1 MNGVAVFLSSFQ
13 SAQNMNNVILTAM
26 LLAIAL
32 APTGARAQADAAVKD
47 KAQVCVACHGPNGN
61 SSDPQ
66 YPTLAGQTAR
76 YIFLELRDF
85 KAGRRH
91 DPQMD
96 PMAANLTPEDMLA
109 LGEYFSKQTKAP
121 NGFKAV
127 ADKVALGA
135 KKSDEV
141 LCTICHGGGFLGQN
155 EIPRVAGQHYA
166 YIKKQLSDFKTRKR
180 TNDAGNMTSV
190 AGTLSEADIEN
201 LAQYIANL

>member
-1 MNGVAVFLSSFQ
+1 MSSFQ
-13 SAQNMNNVILTAM
+13 SDQNMNNVIITAVV
-26 LLAIAL
+26 LAIAP

-61 SSDPQ
+61 STDPQ
-66 YPTLAGQTAR
+66 YPILAGQTAR

-85 KAGRRH
+85 KEGRRH

-96 PMAANLTPEDMLA
+96 PMAANLAPDDMLA
-109 LGEYFSKQTKAP
+109 LGDYFSKQTKTP
-121 NGFKAV
+121 NGFKA
-127 ADKVALGA
+127 DGGKVSVGA

-141 LCTICHGGGFLGQN
+141 LCTMCHGGGFLGQN

-166 YIKKQLSDFKTRKR
+166 YVKKQLSDFKARRR

-190 AGTLSEADIEN
+190 AGTLSDADIEN
-201 LAQYIANL
+201 LAQYLANL

>member
-1 MNGVAVFLSSFQ
+1 
-13 SAQNMNNVILTAM
+13 MNNVILTAVG
-26 LLAIAL
+26 LVVAL
-32 APTGARAQADAAVKD
+32 ATADVRAQADAAVKD
-47 KAQVCVACHGPNGN
+47 KAQACAPCHGPTGN
-61 SSDPQ
+61 STDPQ
-66 YPTLAGQTAR
+66 YPILAGQTAR

-96 PMAANLTPEDMLA
+96 PMAANLTPDDMLA
-109 LGEYFSKQTKAP
+109 LADYFSKQTKTP
-121 NGFKAV
+121 NSFKA
-127 ADKVALGA
+127 DGSKVSLGA
-135 KKSDEV
+135 KKADEV
-141 LCTICHGGGFLGQN
+141 LCSMCHSGGFLGQN

-190 AGTLSEADIEN
+190 ASTLSEADIEN